1 MIVESGSKGS
11 LLNISQMISCLGQQN
26 IDGRIYGFESR
37 TLPHYNK
44 FDDSPEARGFIEN
57 SYISGLTVGELFFHA
72 MAGRTGLIDT
82 AIKTSQTGYIQRRL
96 IKALEDVTIAYD
108 MTARNNMGKIIQF
121 KYGDDGFESTKV
133 ENQFIPLV
141 MSIEDIYLHYDIIG
155 INGEPTSSLNNT
167 RRPLSPDS
175 IDREKT
181 VKKCKEYID
190 TMILNRDQLVTR
202 LQKPK
207 R

>member
-26 IDGRIYGFESR
+26 IDGKRIPYGFESR

-82 AIKTSQTGYIQRRL
+82 AIKSQTGYIQRRL

-108 MTARNNMGKIIQF
+108 MTARNNMGKII
-121 KYGDDGFESTKV
+121 V
-133 ENQFIPLV
+133 
-141 MSIEDIYLHYDIIG
+141 
-155 INGEPTSSLNNT
+155 
-167 RRPLSPDS
+167 
-175 IDREKT
+175 
-181 VKKCKEYID
+181 
-190 TMILNRDQLVTR
+190 
-202 LQKPK
+202 
-207 R
+207 

>member
-1 MIVESGSKGS
+1 VFRAAEHRRE
-11 LLNISQMISCLGQQN
+11 
-26 IDGRIYGFESR
+26 RIPYGFESR

-108 MTARNNMGKIIQF
+108 MTARNNMGK
-121 KYGDDGFESTKV
+121 
-133 ENQFIPLV
+133 N
-141 MSIEDIYLHYDIIG
+141 H
-155 INGEPTSSLNNT
+155 
-167 RRPLSPDS
+167 
-175 IDREKT
+175 T
-181 VKKCKEYID
+181 V
-190 TMILNRDQLVTR
+190 
-202 LQKPK
+202 
-207 R
+207 

>member
-1 MIVESGSKGS
+1 VFRAAEHRRET
-11 LLNISQMISCLGQQN
+11 NP
-26 IDGRIYGFESR
+26 YGFESR

-108 MTARNNMGKIIQF
+108 MTARNNMGKS
-121 KYGDDGFESTKV
+121 Y
-133 ENQFIPLV
+133 
-141 MSIEDIYLHYDIIG
+141 
-155 INGEPTSSLNNT
+155 SLNTETTGSNP
-167 RRPLSPDS
+167 RRS
-175 IDREKT
+175 KT
-181 VKKCKEYID
+181 SLY
-190 TMILNRDQLVTR
+190 
-202 LQKPK
+202 PWSA
-207 R
+207 